1 MDGDLINYDVM
12 SGGSNVTRNN
22 FEEDNFYSADGTDD
36 LFFSEARGRGRARRS
51 AKREEKARR
60 RSVRED
66 KGQQRQDRRNLRVQS
81 GTESRSL
88 RAQAKLGD
96 STAKNRLAESL
107 SSESTVSTRAAA
119 AEVGAA
125 ATTPDGLPA
134 KQGMSKNTMIALG
147 IGAVLLVGVFYVMSQ
162 RGKSGK

>member
-36 LFFSEARGRGRARRS
+36 LFFSEARGQGRARR
-51 AKREEKARR
+51 AARR
-60 RSVRED
+60 DKRSNKKSVRQD
-66 KGQQRQDRRNLRVQS
+66 KGQQRQDRRNLRTQS
-81 GTESRSL
+81 GAEARSL

-107 SSESTVSTRAAA
+107 SESTVSTRAAA

-125 ATTPDGLPA
+125 ATTPDGLPV

-147 IGAVLLVGVFYVMSQ
+147 IGAVLLVGVFYVMSK